1 MRKLTQNI
9 ADYIRE
15 TDKLLLLFCLVAS
28 LFGCALVY
36 SATRYTGSTRQF
48 FVQLVSVFIGIVA
61 AIVVSLFDYRNFS
74 RYTIL
79 IIIVSAG
86 LLGFTYFFGYA
97 PQGTD
102 NRAWIEL
109 PMGMSIQP
117 SELIKIF
124 FTITFSAHVAA
135 IDKTEINKFKNV
147 ILLCLH
153 GIAPAA
159 IIMALQR
166 DLGTATILSVIFL
179 CMLFTA
185 GIKFRYFV
193 VGAGLL
199 AIVAPVAWL
208 YGLSDYQRERFSII
222 FDLQSDPLGDGYQ
235 QLQSIKAI
243 GSGGIN
249 GFGYLNGP
257 RTQSGDVPK
266 AYNDFILSVAGE
278 ELGLIGCLA
287 VFAVLLA
294 IIIRII
300 FVGATSN
307 NRKGEIICSGIF
319 GMFLSQM
326 LVNVGM
332 CVAILPVIG
341 VTLPFFSAGGTS
353 LVCLYL
359 GIGLVL
365 SIYKNRSLHNI
376 QLRKI

>member
-48 FVQLVSVFIGIVA
+48 FVQLVSVFIGIFA

-153 GIAPAA
+153 G
-159 IIMALQR
+159 
-166 DLGTATILSVIFL
+166 
-179 CMLFTA
+179 
-185 GIKFRYFV
+185 K
-193 VGAGLL
+193 
-199 AIVAPVAWL
+199 
-208 YGLSDYQRERFSII
+208 
-222 FDLQSDPLGDGYQ
+222 
-235 QLQSIKAI
+235 
-243 GSGGIN
+243 
-249 GFGYLNGP
+249 GYLRQFSQCLQYLQDLNFYKPYRHLKSCVIGYC
-257 RTQSGDVPK
+257 VE
-266 AYNDFILSVAGE
+266 NDFCKCSKPIQCRDKDKQGKYHPP
-278 ELGLIGCLA
+278 
-287 VFAVLLA
+287 
-294 IIIRII
+294 
-300 FVGATSN
+300 
-307 NRKGEIICSGIF
+307 RKT
-319 GMFLSQM
+319 
-326 LVNVGM
+326 
-332 CVAILPVIG
+332 A
-341 VTLPFFSAGGTS
+341 
-353 LVCLYL
+353 
-359 GIGLVL
+359 
-365 SIYKNRSLHNI
+365 KLH
-376 QLRKI
+376 R